1 MYTSRGAQGWEVS
14 VGEDLGH
21 PWAFWQWR
29 HLQIQQGVI
38 QGQLRNLKFLQ
49 ASGAGHWD
57 SHSPR
62 HLSMPRSGHR
72 IKLSLYSFLPCP
84 GLSPTHPQ
92 LAPCQQGAM
101 PSGGARSSGHRPQS
115 RLGRLWEAPQGCE
128 GSPGSKSQA
137 WAWAQSQRAHLESS
151 GQGGPTA

>member
-1 MYTSRGAQGWEVS
+1 MRHTVLVWRAPVYTSRGAQGWEVS

-38 QGQLRNLKFLQ
+38 QGQLRNLKSLQ

-57 SHSPR
+57 SHSPK
-62 HLSMPRSGHR
+62 HLSGHK

-92 LAPCQQGAM
+92 LAPCQKGAM
-101 PSGGARSSGHRPQS
+101 PSGGARSSGH
-115 RLGRLWEAPQGCE
+115 
-128 GSPGSKSQA
+128 SPGSGGGGRPPRGVRAAQA
-137 WAWAQSQRAHLESS
+137 VSPRPGHGHRASEL
-151 GQGGPTA
+151 T